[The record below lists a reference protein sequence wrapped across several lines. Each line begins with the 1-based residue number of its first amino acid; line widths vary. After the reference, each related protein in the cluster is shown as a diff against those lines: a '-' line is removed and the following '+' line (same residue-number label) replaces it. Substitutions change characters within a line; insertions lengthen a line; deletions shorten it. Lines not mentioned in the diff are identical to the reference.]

1 MATAFLIVNADD
13 WGYSPRYNVG
23 ILEAA
28 RSSAIDAVSAMV
40 LRTACEPEPLLACE
54 VEIGL
59 HLEDTAEAGH
69 QVLEFERLFGRPPS
83 HLDGHHHCHAGPPLA
98 ASVEELALQLDIAV
112 RPAGDAHRDRLRGQG
127 IATVER
133 TIGRLSEREP
143 ALPAKLVAARR
154 EGSLAPGV
162 TEWIVHPGY
171 RNPELR
177 SGYDRGREEDLGLLL
192 ELAGDKTLRQVR
204 ATHREALAR

>member
-1 MATAFLIVNADD
+1 MPAARLIVNADD
-13 WGYSPRYNVG
+13 WGYSPLFNAG

-28 RSSAIDAVSAMV
+28 RSGAIDAVSAMV
-40 LRTACEPEPLLACE
+40 LRPACEAEPLLECG

-59 HLEDTAEAGH
+59 HLETTAEAGH

-83 HLDGHHHCHAGPPLA
+83 HLDGHHHCHAEPPLA
-98 ASVEELALQLDIAV
+98 ASVEELATQLDVAV
-112 RPAGDAHRDRLRGQG
+112 RPAGGAHRDRLRGRG
-127 IATVER
+127 IASVER

-143 ALPAKLVAARR
+143 ALPAPLVAGRR
-154 EGSLAPGV
+154 DKCLPPGV

-171 RNPELR
+171 RDPELC

-192 ELAGDKTLRQVR
+192 ELAGDEVLRQAR